1 MEEVLTIYTNSKKQ
15 INVEVVTV
23 LFAFLIVRNYNSI
36 LIVRNYNS
44 TTDEIY
50 SIVRGN

>member
-23 LFAFLIVRNYNSI
+23 LFAFLIVKELQFYPNRKELQFYN
-36 LIVRNYNS
+36 
-44 TTDEIY
+44 
-50 SIVRGN
+50 